1 MSPSLACVGIDVSKA
16 TLDVHLL
23 ATDTSLTV
31 PNSDD
36 GVAAIVARL
45 DPTHPACIVLEAT
58 GPYHLQAVRSL
69 LAAGFPVAV
78 VNPAQIAAFRR
89 AKHQFTK
96 TDRTDA
102 RLLARFA
109 LLHQPRPTWVPSPGQ
124 MALAELVARRRDLV
138 HMLVQEKNRRAVL
151 GGRAKVSAET
161 IIVALSGE
169 LRAIE
174 QEIAAQV
181 AADAALQALDRQVRT
196 VPGIG
201 ATIASTVLADLPEL
215 GVIPA
220 KALSALA
227 GVAPHLQQS
236 GQHKGQAR
244 IQGGRNQVR
253 TVLYLAVLTAC
264 RKEGVIKHHRD
275 RLLERGKPMK
285 VAMIATARWLLG
297 LLHVMARDGLAWDQL
312 HVVTSWTP
320 PLAA

>member
-23 ATDTSLTV
+23 LTDTALTV
-31 PNSDD
+31 PNTAD
-36 GVAAIVARL
+36 GIATIVAHL
-45 DPTHPACIVLEAT
+45 DARHPTCLVLEAT
-58 GPYHLQAVRSL
+58 GPYHLLAVRSL

-89 AKHQFTK
+89 AKHRFTK

-102 RLLARFA
+102 RLLAEFA
-109 LLHQPRPTWVPSPGQ
+109 MLHQPPPSWVPSPAQ
-124 MALAELVARRRDLV
+124 VALGELVARRHDLV
-138 HMLVQEKNRRAVL
+138 HMLVQEKNRKTVTQ
-151 GGRAKVSAET
+151 GRTKVSVET
-161 IIVALSGE
+161 IIAALTAE

-174 QEIAAQV
+174 QEIADQV
-181 AADAALQALDRQVRT
+181 AADAMLRTLDRQLQT

-201 ATIASTVLADLPEL
+201 PALAPRLLADLPEV

-236 GQHKGQAR
+236 GQRTGHAR

-253 TVLYLAVLTAC
+253 TALYLAVLTAC
-264 RKEGVIKHHRD
+264 RKDGLIKDHRD

-297 LLHVMARDGLAWDQL
+297 LLHVMIRDGLTWDEL
-312 HVVTSWTP
+312 NVVKHRH
-320 PLAA
+320 LAIAA